1 MDSPSFWLLS
11 VTLLVVGV
19 VFVVIE
25 RSRVSPN
32 LSIGLL
38 LGTCLSLFISAKFLQ
53 VYIFYEISL
62 LPISYIIVKYG
73 SYQDRS
79 KRVLYLLLYT
89 TIFSFPLLICVLYIY
104 RTGPSLLL
112 EAQALIPLFPG
123 WLEFLFFFA
132 FAVKLPIYGLHY
144 WLPKAHVEAPT
155 FGSIV
160 LAGVLLKLGGYGL
173 FRLFPFLNFSSES
186 STFMVSYLLFA
197 MVITPVV
204 TSRQRDFKRLVAY
217 SSVVHITPLILV
229 LFLRGSLS
237 PSLIVIIMIIHGI
250 LSPLIFYI
258 VGFVYR
264 LSFSRT
270 LLVLTN
276 ITRVSPLML
285 SVSLVAFCRAIP
297 TPPFPQFFM
306 EVLLFVSTVSFR
318 PCMIIVVGVFTF
330 FSLVYNLVW
339 ISPVGFRPS
348 YASSFGSRATSGGSM
363 VVALTLSLYGSAVLL
378 FIGIM

>member
-1 MDSPSFWLLS
+1 M
-11 VTLLVVGV
+11 
-19 VFVVIE
+19 
-25 RSRVSPN
+25 
-32 LSIGLL
+32 
-38 LGTCLSLFISAKFLQ
+38 
-53 VYIFYEISL
+53 
-62 LPISYIIVKYG
+62 
-73 SYQDRS
+73 
-79 KRVLYLLLYT
+79 
-89 TIFSFPLLICVLYIY
+89 
-104 RTGPSLLL
+104 
-112 EAQALIPLFPG
+112 
-123 WLEFLFFFA
+123 
-132 FAVKLPIYGLHY
+132 
-144 WLPKAHVEAPT
+144 
-155 FGSIV
+155 
-160 LAGVLLKLGGYGL
+160 

-330 FSLVYNLVW
+330 FSLVYNLV
-339 ISPVGFRPS
+339 
-348 YASSFGSRATSGGSM
+348 
-363 VVALTLSLYGSAVLL
+363 
-378 FIGIM
+378 